1 MCKYHFESAQHLDN
15 QGEFGDGTAAT
26 VYIKGDSTPLPQS
39 TNGDLKKQRAQGLL
53 DPIMEEFTCDLAEKS
68 WPRIEAHATHHILRF
83 LLETPEFDYQTYSD
97 KDDAA
102 SKPPAPV
109 NELPA
114 GPAHVTLQ
122 YLLGT
127 VNIPEASYE
136 DNVRLM
142 EEWYKQLGWK
152 TIGDKM
158 KVGLEK
164 VVAWIGD
171 QLTVDRLRGLFKFK
185 AEDENSFER
194 MDFAVLIFGWFHLQM
209 AFANSLH
216 KQYLGTSSSRGLKQ
230 AFELLEQKGLAR
242 TLTKGPFHH
251 DLDEALHHVA
261 EAHILKDWLVVSG
274 AASISELRSR
284 SPGELQDLATKLVQ
298 EHASS
303 NALDELDK
311 LPAEKK
317 DEQKRLLMQWNRDVL
332 QYLVLDHAIHHGDV
346 GLMEDMLPHLLFRF
360 IRGQNSKYANEIL
373 ELL

>member
-1 MCKYHFESAQHLDN
+1 
-15 QGEFGDGTAAT
+15 
-26 VYIKGDSTPLPQS
+26 
-39 TNGDLKKQRAQGLL
+39 
-53 DPIMEEFTCDLAEKS
+53 
-68 WPRIEAHATHHILRF
+68 
-83 LLETPEFDYQTYSD
+83 
-97 KDDAA
+97 
-102 SKPPAPV
+102 
-109 NELPA
+109 
-114 GPAHVTLQ
+114 
-122 YLLGT
+122 
-127 VNIPEASYE
+127 
-136 DNVRLM
+136 
-142 EEWYKQLGWK
+142 
-152 TIGDKM
+152 
-158 KVGLEK
+158 
-164 VVAWIGD
+164 
-171 QLTVDRLRGLFKFK
+171 
-185 AEDENSFER
+185 

-216 KQYLGTSSSRGLKQ
+216 KQYLGTSSSQGLKQ

-284 SPGELQDLATKLVQ
+284 SPGDLQDLATKLVQ

-317 DEQKRLLMQWNRDVL
+317 DEQKRLLVQWNCDVL
-332 QYLVLDHAIHHGDV
+332 QYLVLDHVIHHGDV